1 MVNIHGFIL
10 INKDK
15 GITSRSVIDHISK
28 SLKIKKVGHAGTL
41 DPLASGLLPVA
52 IGEATKI
59 ISFVQNMRKFYTFR
73 VNWGKSTTTDDAEG
87 EEVSSSNFRPSKKEI
102 LNIIPKFKGEIKQVP
117 PQFSAIKIN
126 GKRSYLLAR
135 KNLTVKHKARDVII
149 HDLELIKYIN
159 KDISEFKVSCS
170 KGTYIRSLARDFAKE
185 LNAEAHIIELNR
197 KSVGFFSLDSAIL
210 LDLSK
215 KLIHSPLILK
225 NLITIDD
232 IMKNY
237 PSLELNSSEALRIK
251 HGQKINVSNMK
262 HFGEFMK
269 KYPSFNE
276 IDCVYCFTKKNP
288 IALSKIRDDVVKP
301 IKVFNL

>member
-232 IMKNY
+232 IMKKY

>member
-1 MVNIHGFIL
+1 
-10 INKDK
+10 
-15 GITSRSVIDHISK
+15 
-28 SLKIKKVGHAGTL
+28 
-41 DPLASGLLPVA
+41 
-52 IGEATKI
+52 
-59 ISFVQNMRKFYTFR
+59 MRKFYTFR

-215 KLIHSPLILK
+215 KLIHSPLILRNIIPLRDVLRVLPSI
-225 NLITIDD
+225 NLT
-232 IMKNY
+232 K
-237 PSLELNSSEALRIK
+237 EEADKIK
-251 HGQKINVSNMK
+251 HGQKLSIKSLK
-262 HFGEFMK
+262 HFK
-269 KYPSFNE
+269 KFLEDYPKHKSTKTLYCCSNDLPIPFIE
-276 IDCVYCFTKKNP
+276 IHKNQ
-288 IALSKIRDDVVKP
+288 IRP
-301 IKVFNL
+301 FKVFNV